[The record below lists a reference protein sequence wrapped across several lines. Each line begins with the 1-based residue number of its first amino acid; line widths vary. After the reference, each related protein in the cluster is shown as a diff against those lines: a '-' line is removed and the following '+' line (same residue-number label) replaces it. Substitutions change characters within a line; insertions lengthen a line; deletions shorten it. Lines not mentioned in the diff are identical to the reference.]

1 MGGERLLAL
10 LISQEEHSDLGLI
23 TTHLCVLALEQEA
36 DGGDQLL
43 LQSYPSGLALKFQH
57 HVKSP

>member
-23 TTHLCVLALEQEA
+23 THLCILALEQEA